1 MHPKQGQL
9 RAYLDGETDE
19 AETARLMQHLETCPT
34 CQQQAHD
41 LTAQARGVQAHL
53 ASLGAQATAPARLA
67 AARARLESYRM
78 QKENETMLTKI
89 FARRWRPAWI
99 AAALVLIL
107 GISLTFPPV
116 QALASS
122 FLGLFRVQTV
132 AFVEVDPQ
140 GLPSGLGNYQQFD
153 DFFADSLQVEGG
165 GDVVKAADAAEA
177 SRLAGFTVRLPDSG
191 TYGEP
196 LLHVAPATRV
206 IMTVDLPRLRGVLD
220 EIGRSDI
227 SLPDNLDRAEI
238 ILDVPAMVTAEYGQC
253 AYDPEDP
260 DSYNPYDCMVFLQMP
275 SPTITAPAGLDIN
288 AIGEAY
294 LQLLGMSPEEA
305 RAYSQDVDW
314 ATTLVIPV
322 PRNLAE
328 NRTIAVDGVT
338 ATLMTSNYG
347 PRYSEYVLVWVK
359 DGTLYGLSGLG
370 DSTLAVELAQSLR

>member
-9 RAYLDGETDE
+9 RAYLDGEMSE
-19 AETARLMQHLETCPT
+19 AETARLEQHLVACPA

-41 LTAQARGVQAHL
+41 LTEQARGVQARL
-53 ASLGAQATAPARLA
+53 ASLGTQPLAPARLA
-67 AARARLESYRM
+67 AARAHLDFYRT
-78 QKENETMLTKI
+78 QKENVTMMEKI

-116 QALASS
+116 QALAGS

-153 DFFADSLQVEGG
+153 DFFTDSLQVEGG
-165 GDVVKAADAAEA
+165 GAPVIAADAAEA
-177 SRLAGFTVRLPDSG
+177 SQLAGFPVRLPESG
-191 TYGEP
+191 NYGEP

-206 IMTVDLPRLRGVLD
+206 IMTVDLPRLRGILD

-227 SLPDNLDRAEI
+227 SLPDNLDQAEI
-238 ILDVPAMVTAEYGQC
+238 TLDVPAMVTAEYGQC

-260 DSYNPYDCMVFLQMP
+260 ESYNAYDCMVFLQMP
-275 SPTITAPAGLDIN
+275 SPTISAPAGLDIN

-294 LQLLGMSPEEA
+294 LQLLGMSTEDA
-305 RAYSQDVDW
+305 RAYSQNIDW
-314 ATTLVIPV
+314 ATTLVLPV

-328 NRTIAVDGVT
+328 NRSIAVDGVT
-338 ATLMTSNYG
+338 ATLMTNNYG
-347 PRYSEYVLVWVK
+347 PRYSEFVLVWVK
-359 DGTLYGLSGLG
+359 DGTLYGFSGVG
-370 DSTLAVELAQSLR
+370 DPTQPVELAQSMR